1 MMLAG
6 QRGASYN
13 KQPTKNVNVSGPNM
27 TGSSAKGSKL
37 RDLDRIHIPDKFRTA
52 SNYAIAKYISQE
64 IYKNE
69 NLKGFYRG
77 YFLSTC
83 LVSLNSALW
92 WPFYYFYQGKF
103 FK

>member
-6 QRGASYN
+6 QRGANYN
-13 KQPTKNVNVSGPNM
+13 TSSNTIKVSGPTMN
-27 TGSSAKGSKL
+27 GSSNKVSKL
-37 RDLDRIHIPDKFRTA
+37 RDLDRIHIPDRFKTA

-69 NLKGFYRG
+69 KLRGFYRG

-92 WPFYYFYQGKF
+92 WPFYYFYQGKNLL
-103 FK
+103 